1 MTKRFL
7 FITVTC
13 IVIFSVTKLS
23 AQDSSASQ
31 TPDKWTLQA
40 CIDYA
45 KQHNI
50 QLNSLRLTQQ
60 SSEQDLLQS
69 KAAKLPNLSGSL
81 SQSVTGSKNSNN
93 FAGNSNSEA
102 GSFQSQANFAGNYS
116 SNSSWVLYNGG
127 YINNDIREKN
137 LLVQSANLNILQTQ
151 NDITLQITQAFLNIL
166 LAKENIVYVEDLIK
180 TSQSQLQQG
189 QQRFDAGAIA
199 KKDLIQLQAQLA
211 NDQYTLV
218 TSQNNLRQ
226 NELTL
231 KQILQ
236 LPSSYNFEISAPD
249 TLITEKVYPP
259 LQEAESKALQT
270 RPEVKNGELN
280 VQVAQTDLNKA
291 KAGVLPT
298 VSLGA
303 SLATGYS
310 DYQTGK
316 YTSQLNN
323 NFYQQLGVTVSIP
336 IFSNR
341 INKTNIE
348 KSKIQIDQSKLSLQD
363 TKTVLSQEVEQSYIN
378 VLNAQSQ
385 YTAAEKQLEANEESY
400 RITNEEFK
408 IGSVNIVDL
417 LQQKNLYVQALQ
429 AYIQAKYNT
438 ILSLKIYEFYTGVP
452 VTLAPNP

>member
-1 MTKRFL
+1 M
-7 FITVTC
+7 I
-13 IVIFSVTKLS
+13 
-23 AQDSSASQ
+23 
-31 TPDKWTLQA
+31 
-40 CIDYA
+40 
-45 KQHNI
+45 
-50 QLNSLRLTQQ
+50 
-60 SSEQDLLQS
+60 
-69 KAAKLPNLSGSL
+69 
-81 SQSVTGSKNSNN
+81 
-93 FAGNSNSEA
+93 
-102 GSFQSQANFAGNYS
+102 
-116 SNSSWVLYNGG
+116 
-127 YINNDIREKN
+127 
-137 LLVQSANLNILQTQ
+137 QSANLNILQTQ

-199 KKDLIQLQAQLA
+199 KKDLVQLQAQLA
-211 NDQYTLV
+211 NDEYTLV

-236 LPSSYNFEISAPD
+236 LPSAYNFEISAPD
-249 TLITEKVYPP
+249 TLLTEKVYPP
-259 LQEAESKALQT
+259 LQEAENKAIET
-270 RPEVKNGELN
+270 RPEVKNGEIN
-280 VQVAQTDLNKA
+280 VQVAQTDLSKA
-291 KAGVLPT
+291 KAGALPT
-298 VSLGA
+298 ASLGA
-303 SLATGYS
+303 SVATGYT

-323 NFYQQLGVTVSIP
+323 NFYPQLGVTVSIP

-348 KSKIQIDQSKLSLQD
+348 KSKIQIDQARLSLQD

-385 YTAAEKQLEANEESY
+385 YDAAEKQMDANEESY

-408 IGSVNIVDL
+408 IGSVDMVDL

-438 ILSLKIYEFYTGVP
+438 ILSLKIYEFYTCVP
-452 VTLAPNP
+452 VAL

>member
-1 MTKRFL
+1 MT
-7 FITVTC
+7 IS
-13 IVIFSVTKLS
+13 IAIFSSTKLS
-23 AQDSSASQ
+23 AQDSSTTQ

-50 QLNSLRLTQQ
+50 QLNSLRLAQQ

-69 KAAKLPNLSGSL
+69 KAARLPNLSGSV
-81 SQSVTGSKNSNN
+81 SQFVTGNKNANSYS
-93 FAGNSNSEA
+93 GNSNSEVR
-102 GSFQSQANFAGNYS
+102 GFQSQANFSGNYS
-116 SNSSWVLYNGG
+116 LNSSWVLYNGG
-127 YINNDIREKN
+127 YINNDIREKD
-137 LLVQSANLNILQTQ
+137 LLAQSANLNILQTQ

-199 KKDLIQLQAQLA
+199 KKDLVQLQAQLA

-270 RPEVKNGELN
+270 RPEVRNGELD
-280 VQVAQTDLNKA
+280 VDVAQTDLNKA
-291 KAGVLPT
+291 RAGALPKASV
-298 VSLGA
+298 GA

-323 NFYQQLGVTVSIP
+323 NFYQQMGVTLSIP

-348 KSKIQIDQSKLSLQD
+348 KSKIQIDQAKLSLED
-363 TKTVLSQEVEQSYIN
+363 TKTVLSQQVEQSYIN

-408 IGSVNIVDL
+408 IGSANMVDL
-417 LQQKNLYVQALQ
+417 LQQKNLYVQSLK
-429 AYIQAKYNT
+429 AYVQAKYNS

-452 VTLAPNP
+452 VSL

>member
-7 FITVTC
+7 FISVIST
-13 IVIFSVTKLS
+13 VIFSATKLS
-23 AQDSSASQ
+23 AQDSSDTQ
-31 TPDKWTLQA
+31 MPGKWTLQA

-50 QLNSLRLTQQ
+50 QLNSLRFAQQ
-60 SSEQDLLQS
+60 SGEQDLLQS
-69 KAAKLPNLSGSL
+69 KAARLPNLSGSI
-81 SQSVTGSKNSNN
+81 SQSVTANKNANLY
-93 FAGNSNSEA
+93 AGNPNS
-102 GSFQSQANFAGNYS
+102 GVGGVQSQANFAGNYS
-116 SNSSWVLYNGG
+116 LNSSWVLYNGG
-127 YINNDIREKN
+127 YINNDITEKN

-166 LAKENIVYVEDLIK
+166 LAKENIVYVEDLIT

-199 KKDLIQLQAQLA
+199 KKDLVQLQAQLA
-211 NDQYTLV
+211 NDEYTLV

-249 TLITEKVYPP
+249 TLITDKVYPP
-259 LQEAESKALQT
+259 LQEAENKALQT

-291 KAGVLPT
+291 KAGALPT
-298 VSLGA
+298 VSLGG

-323 NFYQQLGVTVSIP
+323 NFYQQLGATVSIP

-348 KSKIQIDQSKLSLQD
+348 KSKIQIGQAKLSLQD
-363 TKTVLSQEVEQSYIN
+363 MKTVLSQEVEQAYIN

-385 YTAAEKQLEANEESY
+385 YTAGEKQLESNKESY

-408 IGSVNIVDL
+408 IGSVNMVDL

-429 AYIQAKYNT
+429 AYMQAKYNS

-452 VTLAPNP
+452 VAL

>member
-1 MTKRFL
+1 M
-7 FITVTC
+7 
-13 IVIFSVTKLS
+13 
-23 AQDSSASQ
+23 
-31 TPDKWTLQA
+31 
-40 CIDYA
+40 
-45 KQHNI
+45 
-50 QLNSLRLTQQ
+50 
-60 SSEQDLLQS
+60 
-69 KAAKLPNLSGSL
+69 
-81 SQSVTGSKNSNN
+81 
-93 FAGNSNSEA
+93 
-102 GSFQSQANFAGNYS
+102 
-116 SNSSWVLYNGG
+116 
-127 YINNDIREKN
+127 
-137 LLVQSANLNILQTQ
+137 QSANLNILQTQ

-199 KKDLIQLQAQLA
+199 KKDLVQLQAQLA
-211 NDQYTLV
+211 NDEYTLV

-236 LPSSYNFEISAPD
+236 LPSSYNFEISASD
-249 TLITEKVYPP
+249 TLITDKVYPP
-259 LQEAESKALQT
+259 LQEAENKALQT

-280 VQVAQTDLNKA
+280 VQVAQTDLNKV
-291 KAGVLPT
+291 KAGALPT
-298 VSLGA
+298 VSLGG

-348 KSKIQIDQSKLSLQD
+348 KSKIQIGEAKLSLQY
-363 TKTVLSQEVEQSYIN
+363 TKTVLSQEVEQAYIN

-385 YTAAEKQLEANEESY
+385 YTAAEKQLESNEESY

-408 IGSVNIVDL
+408 IGSVNMVDL

-429 AYIQAKYNT
+429 AYIQAKYNS
-438 ILSLKIYEFYTGVP
+438 ILILKIYEFYTGVP
-452 VTLAPNP
+452 VAL

>member
-7 FITVTC
+7 FITTIC
-13 IVIFSVTKLS
+13 LGIFSATKLS
-23 AQDSSASQ
+23 AQDSSVTQ
-31 TPDKWTLQA
+31 TPGNWTLQA

-45 KQHNI
+45 KRHNI
-50 QLNSLRLTQQ
+50 QLNSLRLAQQ

-69 KAAKLPNLSGSL
+69 KAAKLPDLSGSI
-81 SQSVTGSKNSNN
+81 SQSVTGNKNTNSYV
-93 FAGNSNSEA
+93 ANSNS
-102 GSFQSQANFAGNYS
+102 GVGGFQSQANFAGNYS
-116 SNSSWVLYNGG
+116 LNSSWVLYNGG
-127 YINNDIREKN
+127 YINNDIKEKN
-137 LLVQSANLNILQTQ
+137 LLTQSANLDILQTQ

-166 LAKENIVYVEDLIK
+166 LAKENIVYVQDLIK

-199 KKDLIQLQAQLA
+199 KKDVVQLQAQLA
-211 NDQYTLV
+211 NDKYTLV

-226 NELTL
+226 DELTL

-236 LPSSYNFEISAPD
+236 LPSSYDFEISAPD

-259 LQEAESKALQT
+259 LEEAENQALQT
-270 RPEVKNGELN
+270 RPEVRNGELN

-291 KAGVLPT
+291 KAGVLPK
-298 VSLGA
+298 VSVGA

-316 YTSQLNN
+316 YTSQLDN
-323 NFYQQLGVTVSIP
+323 NFYQQLGITVSIP

-348 KSKIQIDQSKLSLQD
+348 KSKIQIDQAKLSLQN

-385 YTAAEKQLEANEESY
+385 YSAAEKQLEANQESY

-408 IGSVNIVDL
+408 IGSVNMVDL

-429 AYIQAKYNT
+429 GYIQAKYNT
-438 ILSLKIYEFYTGVP
+438 ILSLKIYKFYTGVP
-452 VTLAPNP
+452 VSL

>member
-1 MTKRFL
+1 MSGA
-7 FITVTC
+7 V
-13 IVIFSVTKLS
+13 
-23 AQDSSASQ
+23 SQ
-31 TPDKWTLQA
+31 FA
-40 CIDYA
+40 
-45 KQHNI
+45 
-50 QLNSLRLTQQ
+50 
-60 SSEQDLLQS
+60 
-69 KAAKLPNLSGSL
+69 
-81 SQSVTGSKNSNN
+81 TGSRTANSFTENSGTEN
-93 FAGNSNSEA
+93 FR
-102 GSFQSQANFAGNYS
+102 SQAGFTGNYS
-116 SNSSWVLYNGG
+116 LNSSWVLYNGG
-127 YINNDIREKN
+127 YVNNDIREKN
-137 LLVQSANLNILQTQ
+137 LLVESANLNILQTE

-211 NDQYTLV
+211 NDEYTLV

-236 LPSSYNFEISAPD
+236 LPFSYDFEISAPD
-249 TLITEKVYPP
+249 TLITETVYPP
-259 LQEAESKALQT
+259 LQEAENDASQT

-280 VQVAQTDLNKA
+280 VQVAQTDLSKA

-303 SLATGYS
+303 ALATGYS
-310 DYQTGK
+310 NYQTDK

-323 NFYQQLGVTVSIP
+323 NFYQQLGVNVTIP

-348 KSKIQIDQSKLSLQD
+348 KSKIQIDQAKLSLQD
-363 TKTVLSQEVEQSYIN
+363 TKTVLSQEVEQAYIN

-385 YTAAEKQLEANEESY
+385 YTAAEKQMEANEESY

-408 IGSVNIVDL
+408 IGSVDMVDL

-429 AYIQAKYNT
+429 AYIQAKYST

-452 VTLAPNP
+452 VSL